1 MNRHYPDKILQ
12 NSYIAVKRCKHGYL
26 MYNTNDMYIGRSLDV
41 YGEWCETEL
50 DLLSDYIKPGD
61 TILDVGANIGT
72 HSLFFANSVG
82 EKGNDFH
89 FGPQQQI

>member
-50 DLLSDYIKPGD
+50 DLLSNYI
-61 TILDVGANIGT
+61 
-72 HSLFFANSVG
+72 
-82 EKGNDFH
+82 
-89 FGPQQQI
+89 